1 MSLISPK
8 HLLANADC
16 TWAFAKPV
24 PTNSF
29 QTQRITYDEIWIKNI
44 FHPRQCIY
52 KAKHDIFSSTYLVSL
67 VQRHDMKELPL

>member
-29 QTQRITYDEIWIKNI
+29 QTERITYDDIWIKNI
-44 FHPRQCIY
+44 FDPRQCI
-52 KAKHDIFSSTYLVSL
+52 
-67 VQRHDMKELPL
+67 